1 MTRPQTWG
9 KPLSLTEAM
18 ADAAAFADRFGMLE
32 DGPAVWNQLSE
43 LSRHYASPAVRFT
56 MPTSL
61 PR

>member
-18 ADAAAFADRFGMLE
+18 GDVTAFADRFGILE

-43 LSRHYASPAVRFT
+43 LSRHYAFAGRRFT
-56 MPTSL
+56 MPI
-61 PR
+61 